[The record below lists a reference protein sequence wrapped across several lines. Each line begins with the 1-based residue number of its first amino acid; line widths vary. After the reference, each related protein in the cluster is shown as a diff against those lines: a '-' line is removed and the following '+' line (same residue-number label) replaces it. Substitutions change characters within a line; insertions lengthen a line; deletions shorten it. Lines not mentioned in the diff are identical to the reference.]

1 MIAPCAKIFVR
12 CGASRKRSGAAGK
25 PFGYA
30 RVVRQSPLVLCA
42 HREKDTYVKKIA
54 IVMGSKSDL
63 DKAKAA
69 TEILDKFGV
78 PYAVRVLSAHRTPD
92 EAAEFARSA
101 RSNGFAAII
110 AVAGKAAHLG
120 GVLAAATTLPVI
132 ALPVSTSFLD
142 GLDSV
147 LSILPM
153 PSGVP
158 VAVMGV
164 NAGANAGLFCVRVLA
179 ATDDKLDKKYAEYV
193 ENMRKSTLADDAAV
207 RAQFNGDN

>member
-1 MIAPCAKIFVR
+1 MR
-12 CGASRKRSGAAGK
+12 
-25 PFGYA
+25 
-30 RVVRQSPLVLCA
+30 
-42 HREKDTYVKKIA
+42 KIA
-54 IVMGSKSDL
+54 IVLGSKSDL
-63 DKAKAA
+63 DKVKPAV
-69 TEILDKFGV
+69 EIFDRFGV
-78 PYAVRVLSAHRTPD
+78 PYTARILSAHRTPD

-101 RSNGFAAII
+101 KDNGYGAII

-120 GVLAAATTLPVI
+120 GVLAAATTLPVV

-164 NAGANAGLFCVRVLA
+164 NSGANAALFCVRMLA
-179 ATDDKLDKKYAEYV
+179 ADDATLTDKYLKYVAE
-193 ENMRKSTLADDAAV
+193 MREKTLADDAEL
-207 RAQFNGDN
+207 QKTLGKK

>member
-1 MIAPCAKIFVR
+1 M
-12 CGASRKRSGAAGK
+12 
-25 PFGYA
+25 
-30 RVVRQSPLVLCA
+30 Q
-42 HREKDTYVKKIA
+42 KIA
-54 IVMGSKSDL
+54 IVMGSKSDF
-63 DKAKAA
+63 DKVKPVIE
-69 TEILDKFGV
+69 TLNSFGV
-78 PYAVRVLSAHRTPD
+78 PYATRVLSAHRTPD

-101 RSNGFAAII
+101 RKNGYGAII

-120 GVLAAATTLPVI
+120 GVLAAATTLPVV

-164 NAGANAGLFCVRVLA
+164 NAGANAALFCVRMLA
-179 ATDDKLDKKYAEYV
+179 STDDALNKKYEAYV
-193 ENMRKSTLADDAAV
+193 KEMREKTLADDAKLQTELMSATSSH
-207 RAQFNGDN
+207 

>member
-1 MIAPCAKIFVR
+1 M
-12 CGASRKRSGAAGK
+12 RK
-25 PFGYA
+25 
-30 RVVRQSPLVLCA
+30 V
-42 HREKDTYVKKIA
+42 A
-54 IVMGSKSDL
+54 IVLGSKSDW
-63 DKAKAA
+63 DKAKPIVE
-69 TEILDKFGV
+69 TLEQFGV
-78 PYAVRVLSAHRTPD
+78 PYSARILSAHRTPD

-101 RSNGFAAII
+101 KKSGFGAII

-120 GVLAAATTLPVI
+120 GVLAAATTLPVV

-164 NAGANAGLFCVRVLA
+164 NAGVNAALFCVRMLA
-179 ATDDKLDKKYAEYV
+179 VDDKELDKKYTDYV
-193 ENMRKSTLADDAAV
+193 ASMREKTLSDDAEL
-207 RAQFNGDN
+207 NKTLNK